1 MRVFDV
7 IVLGAGASGLMCSW
21 TAAERGLRVLNLEH
35 GARAARKLAVSGGG
49 KCNLTNRHIGPEDY
63 VGENP
68 DFCRSALA
76 RFSPEDLLALVGQ
89 AGIAVEEREHGQI
102 FCRRSAGDVADFLLA
117 QCRRH
122 GCAFRLEEKILGLER
137 LAKSDR
143 QSHGGARFLVRS
155 TTGTYPAGSVV
166 VATGGPAFPQLG
178 ATDIGHTLAR
188 RFGHSIVPVRPA
200 LVGLK
205 LAADSLLRG
214 LPGLSLPVSISITR
228 QHPARRKNP
237 DMPAPR
243 ASRFERQPAENLPL
257 LCTHKGISGPAV
269 FQTSLYWQKGDVLEV
284 DFLPG
289 RTLSALLDAPD
300 AGRLLCRNL
309 LARFLPG
316 RLCARLTPEKLGRK
330 KVAELSRKD
339 RDLLQNRFHA
349 WQEQPLDTEGF
360 SKAEVAAGGADTR
373 EFSSRDMQSARI
385 AGLYFCGEVLDV
397 TGRLGGYNLH
407 WAFASGHAAG
417 TGLLPL

>member
-21 TAAERGLRVLNLEH
+21 TAASRGLRVLILEH

-49 KCNLTNRHIGPEDY
+49 KCNLTNRNIGPEDY

-76 RFSPEDLLALVGQ
+76 RFSPEDLLALIGG
-89 AGIAVEEREHGQI
+89 AGIDVEEREHGRI
-102 FCRRSAGDVADFLLA
+102 FCRRSAGDVAGFLLA

-122 GCAFRLEEKILGLER
+122 GCAFRLEEKIFGLER
-137 LAKSDR
+137 LAESDR

-155 TTGTYPAGSVV
+155 TTGAHQAGSVV
-166 VATGGPAFPQLG
+166 IATGGPAFPQLG

-214 LPGLSLPVSISITR
+214 LPGLSPPVSISI
-228 QHPARRKNP
+228 ARRKNP
-237 DMPAPR
+237 GLPAPR
-243 ASRFERQPAENLPL
+243 ACRFERKPAENLPL
-257 LCTHKGISGPAV
+257 LCTHTGISGPAV
-269 FQTSLYWQKGDVLEV
+269 FQASLYWQKGDVLEV

-289 RTLSALLDAPD
+289 RPLSTLLDAPD

-316 RLCARLTPEKLGRK
+316 RLCARLAPEELGRK

-339 RDLLQNRFHA
+339 RDLLQSRFHA
-349 WQEQPLDTEGF
+349 WREQPLATEGF
-360 SKAEVAAGGADTR
+360 SKAEVAAGGVDTR
-373 EFSSRDMQSARI
+373 ELSSRDMQSGRI